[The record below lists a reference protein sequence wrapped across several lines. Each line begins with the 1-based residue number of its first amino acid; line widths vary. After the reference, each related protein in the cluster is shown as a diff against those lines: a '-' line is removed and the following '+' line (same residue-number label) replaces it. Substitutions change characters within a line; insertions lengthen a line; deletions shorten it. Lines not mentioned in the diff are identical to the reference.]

1 MSQPRMSTPRSSLAI
16 ALGQYYTGPVRPG
29 VALTIAAVALLG
41 AIVVGVFHVV
51 RLGQSGLAIS
61 EGQGTMR
68 TLNRYN
74 AALEVWRQMAAL
86 PEREMQFPAQVALR
100 DSIAGSLRNELTTL
114 QGTLKDSIDKRLVG
128 QVLADIVAATPG
140 ATTGTRMEL
149 GTAGRSAM
157 IVLSARQDSSL
168 FRAAADYQASQFLAA
183 ILIGLTV
190 VAAASLIFPISWA
203 YIRYKQGIP
212 PGL

>member
-29 VALTIAAVALLG
+29 VALTIAAVALL
-41 AIVVGVFHVV
+41 AAMVVGIFHVIT
-51 RLGQSGLAIS
+51 LGRSGVAIS
-61 EGQGTMR
+61 AGQRTMR

-86 PEREMQFPAQVALR
+86 PEKELQFPEQTKLR
-100 DSIAGSLRNELTTL
+100 DSIATGLRTELTAL
-114 QGTLKDSIDKRLVG
+114 QSEVPDTTDKRLIG
-128 QVLADIVAATPG
+128 QVLADLAATVPG
-140 ATTGTRMEL
+140 SATGRIDL
-149 GTAGRSAM
+149 GTQGRSAM
-157 IVLSARQDSSL
+157 IVLSARQDSAL
-168 FRAAADYQASQFLAA
+168 FRAAGNYQTSQFLAA

-190 VAAASLIFPISWA
+190 IASASLIFPISWA

-212 PGL
+212 PGM